1 VTIVPVQEHRSR
13 AARIAHTQQQRHILL
28 VTSDTLQ
35 LERESTM
42 TNRWDIDVG
51 HSAIQ
56 FSVRH
61 MLISKV
67 HGRFARWSGAIQ
79 LDERDPT
86 RSSIDVRVD
95 TASIDTQVA
104 DRDAHLRSAEFLDV
118 AQHPQM
124 TFRSKRIEKAGD
136 GYRVVGDLGL
146 HGVVREVT
154 LEAEFAGTGKDPW
167 GNERAGFSAKASL
180 DRREFG
186 LVWNAAL
193 ETGGVLVG
201 EKVEIAI
208 ELEAVKKV
216 AAAPVAA

>member
-1 VTIVPVQEHRSR
+1 
-13 AARIAHTQQQRHILL
+13 
-28 VTSDTLQ
+28 
-35 LERESTM
+35 M
-42 TNRWDIDVG
+42 TNLWDIDVS
-51 HSAIQ
+51 HSAIH
-56 FSVRH
+56 FFVRH
-61 MLISKV
+61 MVISKV
-67 HGRFARWSGAIQ
+67 HGRFAKWSGTVQ
-79 LDERDPT
+79 LDEQDLT
-86 RSSIDVRVD
+86 RSSVDVRIE

-104 DRDAHLRSAEFLDV
+104 DRDAHLRSPDFLDV
-118 AQHPQM
+118 AKHPEL
-124 TFRSKRIEKAGD
+124 TFRSKRIERAGD
-136 GYRVVGDLGL
+136 GYRVVGDLAL

-154 LEAEFAGTGKDPW
+154 LDAEFAGTGKDPW

-201 EKVEIAI
+201 EKVEISI